1 MGNLMRSQTDLL
13 SVTAGVTVTQAGTAF
28 LLKPAADNV
37 PDYRHVFA
45 VVFQSTGSGMSTTP
59 SITPS
64 LETSWDN
71 TNWVTVATGT
81 ALVADGSL
89 TEHKAVSGNLG
100 PYVRAVSTIAGIATY
115 TGTVKLIANAH
126 FTVAAA

>member
-1 MGNLMRSQTDLL
+1 MGNLMRSQINLIA
-13 SVTAGVTVTQAGTAF
+13 VTAGITSTLIGPSY

-45 VVFQSTGSGMSTTP
+45 VVFQSTGSAMSATP
-59 SITPS
+59 NITPS

-71 TNWVTVATGT
+71 TNWVSVATGT
-81 ALVADGSL
+81 AIVADGSL
-89 TEHKAVSGNLG
+89 TEQKAVAGNLG
-100 PYVRAVSTIAGIATY
+100 PYVRAVSTIGGTATY